1 MMGKKIQAKGTF
13 ILTRCS
19 MCRENDHWYHECLEK
34 KSWLNLLKEYYVKIK
49 NPSMSKTTADGINKE
64 TCDPNNEAKSL
75 IIRGIMV
82 VHETEINK

>member
-1 MMGKKIQAKGTF
+1 
-13 ILTRCS
+13 
-19 MCRENDHWYHECLEK
+19 
-34 KSWLNLLKEYYVKIK
+34 
-49 NPSMSKTTADGINKE
+49 MSKTTADGINKE